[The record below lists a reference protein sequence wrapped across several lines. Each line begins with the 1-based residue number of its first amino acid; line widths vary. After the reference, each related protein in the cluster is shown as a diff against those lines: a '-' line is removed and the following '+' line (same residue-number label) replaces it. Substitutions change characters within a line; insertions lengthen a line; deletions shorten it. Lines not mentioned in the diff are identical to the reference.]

1 MTTRR
6 EFLIQTAGAGA
17 GLALASQWPRNAA
30 AQASLAERN
39 KQVVLGYKAAAK
51 TRPMA
56 AIQSEFFSANYKR
69 LRGGLQNLANNAE
82 GQSFA
87 DNGEYLRSAIPD
99 RNDVV
104 EEIVAEG
111 DMVGML
117 WRVTGTHR
125 GPLFGIPPTG
135 KAVNFYE
142 AGIFKLAEGK
152 IVEAWF
158 LGDEA
163 GLLKQ
168 LGAKIPA
175 RKDGRMI
182 VPPVTNAGE
191 DPDAALKRIEAGDLS
206 NAENRNR
213 LIVARSKGS
222 ARPPAGDRAADFKQL
237 RFGFQHMRD
246 FGIAN
251 GTVKQSITEAL
262 PDRRDRIDGF
272 LAEGNKVWMLF
283 KVSGTQSAPL
293 YGVAPTNRRV
303 ELPEI
308 GIMTFADS
316 QWKQA
321 WYFGDELGMM
331 LQLDAL
337 HMLQT

>member
-1 MTTRR
+1 MITRR
-6 EFLIQTAGAGA
+6 RFLLQTAGA
-17 GLALASQWPRNAA
+17 GLALASHFPRDAA

-39 KQVVLGYKAAAK
+39 KQTVLAYKATAK
-51 TRPMA
+51 SKPLS
-56 AIQSEFFSANYKR
+56 AIQSEFFGVNYKR
-69 LRGGLQNLANNAE
+69 TRGGLQNLANNAE
-82 GQSFA
+82 GQGFA
-87 DNGEYLRSAIPD
+87 DNGEYLRGAIPD

-135 KAVNFYE
+135 KQINFYE
-142 AGIFKLAEGK
+142 AGIFKLAAGK

-168 LGAKIPA
+168 LGAKIPP
-175 RKDGRMI
+175 RKDGRMV

-191 DPDAALKRIEAGDLS
+191 DPDAVLKRLEAGELS
-206 NAENRNR
+206 RPENRNR
-213 LIVARSKGS
+213 LTVARSKGS
-222 ARPPAGDRAADFKQL
+222 TPPTDDRAPDFKQL

-246 FGIAN
+246 YGIAN

-293 YGVAPTNRRV
+293 YGVAPTHRRV

-308 GIMTFADS
+308 GIMTFADG

>member
-1 MTTRR
+1 MITRR
-6 EFLIQTAGAGA
+6 KFLIQTAGASA
-17 GLALASQWPRNAA
+17 GLAVASQFPRHAL
-30 AQASLAERN
+30 AQTAETERN
-39 KQVVLGYKAAAK
+39 KQVVLAYKATAK
-51 TRPMA
+51 SKPLA
-56 AIQSEFFSANYKR
+56 AIQSEFFSPNYKR
-69 LRGGLQNLANNAE
+69 TRGGLQNLANNAE
-82 GQSFA
+82 GQGFA
-87 DNGEYLRSAIPD
+87 DNGEYLRGAIPD
-99 RNDVV
+99 RNDTV

-135 KAVNFYE
+135 KQINFYE
-142 AGIFKLAEGK
+142 AGIFKLAAGK

-168 LGAKIPA
+168 LGAKIPP
-175 RKDGRMI
+175 RKDGRRI

-191 DPDAALKRIEAGDLS
+191 DPDAVLKRLEAGDLS
-206 NAENRNR
+206 RPENRNR
-213 LIVARSKGS
+213 LTVARSKGS
-222 ARPPAGDRAADFKQL
+222 TPPKDDRAADFKQL

-246 FGIAN
+246 YGIAN

-308 GIMTFADS
+308 GIMTFADG

-337 HMLQT
+337 HMLQA

>member
-1 MTTRR
+1 MISRR
-6 EFLIQTAGAGA
+6 MFLQRTAGA
-17 GLALASQWPRNAA
+17 ALAAQLPRAA
-30 AQASLAERN
+30 IAQASIEERN
-39 KQVVLGYKAAAK
+39 KQIVIGYKAAAE

-56 AIQSEFFSANYKR
+56 AVQAEFFSADYRR
-69 LRGGLQNLANNAE
+69 LRGGLQNLANNAT
-82 GQSFA
+82 GQGFA
-87 DNGEYLRSAIPD
+87 DNGEYLRGAIPD
-99 RNDVV
+99 RDDVV

-111 DMVGML
+111 DRVGML

-135 KAVNFYE
+135 KRVNFYE
-142 AGIFKLAEGK
+142 AGIFKLAGGK

-158 LGDEA
+158 LADEA

-175 RKDGRMI
+175 RKDGRLI

-191 DPDAALKRIEAGDLS
+191 DPDAVLKRLEAEDLS
-206 NAENRNR
+206 RPENRNR
-213 LIVARSKGS
+213 LTVARSKGS
-222 ARPPAGDRAADFKQL
+222 TPPTDDRASDFKQL

-246 FGIAN
+246 YGIAN

-308 GIMTFADS
+308 GIMTFAGDK
-316 QWKQA
+316 WNQA

-337 HMLQT
+337 HMLQV

>member
-1 MTTRR
+1 MHGRR
-6 EFLIQTAGAGA
+6 KFLKSTAGIGA
-17 GLALASQWPRNAA
+17 GLVLASQFPQRAA

-39 KQVVLGYKAAAK
+39 KAVVRGYKTAAK
-51 TRPMA
+51 SRPLAAVQAEFMA
-56 AIQSEFFSANYKR
+56 PNYKR
-69 LRGGLQNLANNAE
+69 TRGGLHNLAMNAE
-82 GQSFA
+82 GQGFA
-87 DNGEYLRSAIPD
+87 DNGEYLRGAIPD
-99 RNDVV
+99 RDDVI

-111 DMVGML
+111 DTVGML

-125 GPLFGIPPTG
+125 GPLFGIAPTA

-142 AGIFKLAEGK
+142 AGIFHLSEGK

-168 LGAKIPA
+168 LGAKIPP
-175 RKDGRMI
+175 RKDGRMM
-182 VPPVTNAGE
+182 VPPVTNLGE
-191 DPDAALKRIEAGDLS
+191 EPDAVLQRLEAGDLTRT
-206 NAENRNR
+206 ENRNR
-213 LIVARSKGS
+213 LMVARSKGS
-222 ARPPAGDRAADFKQL
+222 APPPGDRAPDFKQL

-246 FGIAN
+246 YGIAN
-251 GTVKQSITEAL
+251 KVSDQSITAAL

-272 LAEGNKVWMLF
+272 LAEGDKVWMLF

-293 YGVAPTNRRV
+293 YGLAPTNQRV

-308 GIMTFADS
+308 GIMTIVDGK
-316 QWKQA
+316 WKQA

-331 LQLDAL
+331 LQLNAL
-337 HMLQT
+337 HMLQA